1 MMKMT
6 DGIRKRSFESWVHR
20 RQINLV
26 EWLKNKQIVSLSH
39 LTQWCNENGLVPPT
53 SPGIF
58 ALFVS
63 EPPEEETKTPD
74 RPAAPLSRKKVKTKR
89 TKKTS
94 SKEDSSKEEAWH
106 TPAAE
111 RPRRGKKRASDDPK
125 KH

>member
-53 SPGIF
+53 SSDIF

-63 EPPEEETKTPD
+63 TPLEEETKTPD
-74 RPAAPLSRKKVKTKR
+74 RLVAPLSREKVKTKR
-89 TKKTS
+89 TKKI
-94 SKEDSSKEEAWH
+94 SSKEEAWH

-125 KH
+125 KR